1 MSSMVIGVD
10 VGNSDTKSDN
20 TSTYSGYKVYDVCP
34 TMANEYML
42 YNGKY
47 YAPTSSRFNYI
58 PDKSV
63 NENMFILTLIA
74 IAKEILYRKDKAHA
88 KGQESASR
96 KNISKEV
103 ITVHLGVGV
112 PPAHHAKLSKKY
124 AEYYKERF
132 KNQIDFTYDNVDFH
146 ILVKTVRVFTQD
158 YSVVMVFG
166 AKSKYISQGFKR
178 FAAVDIGGTTVDSV
192 VVNDKVAEKFKS
204 VESGIISMYNEIEA
218 QINTD
223 YGVNLDHQAC
233 ESILLDEPTIVKPEI
248 KAKVKEITEDWT
260 ERIIGTLR
268 ADLDFEAYPTI
279 FIGGGSRMLKSYLV
293 KNKTL
298 KNFEFLGN
306 PNANAQAYS
315 RLLKGLLA
323 AKG

>member
-1 MSSMVIGVD
+1 MSSYVIGVD

-20 TSTYSGYKVYDVCP
+20 TSVFSGYKTFDVCP
-34 TMANEYML
+34 TMANEYL
-42 YNGKY
+42 YYNGKY
-47 YAPTSSRFNYI
+47 YAPTSTRFNYI
-58 PDKSV
+58 PDKTV
-63 NENMFILTLIA
+63 NENMYILTLIA
-74 IAKEILYRKDKAHA
+74 IAKEILYRRDKAFS
-88 KGQESASR
+88 KGQESAAR
-96 KNISKEV
+96 KYIPDDI

-132 KNQIDFTYDNVDFH
+132 KEQVDFSYENIDFH
-146 ILVKTVRVFTQD
+146 IQVKTVRVFTQD

-166 AKSKYISQGFKR
+166 AKSKYISQGFRR

-192 VVNDKVAEKFKS
+192 VVNDKVAEKYKS
-204 VESGIISMYNEIEA
+204 VENGIISMYNEIEA

-233 ESILLDEPTIVKPEI
+233 ECILMDQPTIVKDEI
-248 KAKVKEITEDWT
+248 KQKVKEITEDWT
-260 ERIIGTLR
+260 ARIIGILR

-279 FIGGGSRMLKSYLV
+279 FIGGGSRMLKPYLL
-293 KNKTL
+293 KNETL

-323 AKG
+323 AER